1 MTALFVLVLAGLGFV
16 GAFVSGLLGVGGA
29 IVMIPLL
36 LYAPPLLGVGTLD
49 IKAVS
54 AITMVQVFAASL
66 SGAFAYARR
75 RMVHRQLALLSG
87 PSMALASLVG
97 AVSSRFVDGRVLL
110 AIFGLMATLAAPLLL
125 LPVEEPVGAAPV
137 GGGPVNRP
145 VAVGL
150 SALVGLVAGLV
161 GTGGA
166 FLLLPILIFALGIP
180 TRVAIGSSLA
190 ITVVSAFTGAVGKL
204 ATGQLLV
211 LPSLAVV
218 VGTFPGAQF
227 GAAVSRRIETGQ
239 LRKLLAA
246 IVILTAVRVWYDVLS
261 R

>member
-1 MTALFVLVLAGLGFV
+1 M
-16 GAFVSGLLGVGGA
+16 
-29 IVMIPLL
+29 
-36 LYAPPLLGVGTLD
+36 
-49 IKAVS
+49 
-54 AITMVQVFAASL
+54 
-66 SGAFAYARR
+66 
-75 RMVHRQLALLSG
+75 
-87 PSMALASLVG
+87 
-97 AVSSRFVDGRVLL
+97 
-110 AIFGLMATLAAPLLL
+110 
-125 LPVEEPVGAAPV
+125 
-137 GGGPVNRP
+137 
-145 VAVGL
+145 
-150 SALVGLVAGLV
+150 AGLV